1 MAANEPREGR
11 QLEFFQGATLVF
23 TVHIDSTDDTAARA
37 LGEELG
43 VASGRLAAS
52 TAYTTRLSSV
62 QVDADG
68 APGAIAQIGVD
79 TVFNTPAAET
89 PGGSGEIP

>member
-11 QLEFFQGATLVF
+11 QLQFYQGATLVL
-23 TVHIDSTDDTAARA
+23 TVHVDSTDDAAART

-43 VASGRLAAS
+43 VASGRLTPS

-62 QVDADG
+62 QVDANG
-68 APGAIAQIGVD
+68 APGATAQIGLD